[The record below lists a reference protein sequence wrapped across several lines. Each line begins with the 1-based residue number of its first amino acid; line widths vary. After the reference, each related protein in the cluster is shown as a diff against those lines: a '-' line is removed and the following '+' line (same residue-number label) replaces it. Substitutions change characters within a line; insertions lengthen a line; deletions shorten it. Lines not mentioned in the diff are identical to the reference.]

1 MVFSLYKKVRYHD
14 LVVFIPECKVNLTLE
29 INHSISVI
37 HYINRKEEKYDHLK
51 GTEVVSEKFNT
62 NSR

>member
-1 MVFSLYKKVRYHD
+1 M
-14 LVVFIPECKVNLTLE
+14 FIPECKVNLTLE
-29 INHSISVI
+29 INHSVSVI